1 MLSSKVVD
9 NIFRYNLNE
18 DLLRELIIKIELIR
32 IDIQEGVTVENI

>member
-9 NIFRYNLNE
+9 NTFRYNLNE